1 WADAVQ
7 SPSVTAVLP
16 NPTHG
21 GETPDATPTARPS
34 RRHLGMRWKLLIAFG
49 VGFTVIFVVLAY
61 WILQFSTDTA
71 TNKLKTTLR
80 EISEGGA
87 QTIDVDAFEQLLTD
101 DPTVQVG
108 TQYPDDAGTLA
119 GTTATDESLYV
130 TDPAYWAHVRELANI
145 RITNPEA
152 SPYTYA
158 KLDDG
163 SVVFVGSWGARGY
176 PTMGVDQPTGGRF
189 LQDVLEW
196 VDQPTKGYFEQG
208 LVETTEQPAYRDA
221 LSSWI
226 SVYTPIRNDA
236 GKVVGA
242 IGVDYDLKYVDQVRS
257 RVLKV
262 LYPVFA
268 VAYLIL
274 LAMVF
279 WLSGWLT
286 QRLGRLSSATRRVAD
301 GDYEVDLSAT
311 AKATF
316 PDEMSELADAFLVMV
331 EKVGTRER
339 TLVQQVKV
347 LKVEIDEK
355 KRREAVVEIVE
366 SDFFN
371 DLTAKAN
378 AMRRKV
384 KALDEDAANG

>member
-1 WADAVQ
+1 MTLAPPAAVDIDQ
-7 SPSVTAVLP
+7 PSGRT
-16 NPTHG
+16 
-21 GETPDATPTARPS
+21 
-34 RRHLGMRWKLLIAFG
+34 RRRIGMRWKLLAAFG
-49 VGFTVIFVVLAY
+49 LGFTVIFVVLAY

-71 TNKLKTTLR
+71 TNKLKSTLR

-87 QTIDVDAFEQLLTD
+87 QTIDVAAFEQLLTA

-108 TQYPDDAGTLA
+108 SVYPEDAGTLA
-119 GTTATDESLYV
+119 GTTATADSVYP
-130 TDPAYWAHVRELANI
+130 TDPAYWAHVQELANI

-158 KLDDG
+158 QLPDG
-163 SVVFVGSWGARGY
+163 TVAFVGSWGARGY
-176 PTMGVDQPTGGRF
+176 PVMGSDPPNGGQF
-189 LQDVLEW
+189 LQDVLDW
-196 VDQPTKGYFEQG
+196 VDQPTKGYFMQG
-208 LVETTEQPAYRDA
+208 FTETTEQPAYSDA

-242 IGVDYDLKYVDQVRS
+242 IGVDYDLRYVDQVRA
-257 RVLKV
+257 RVLRV

-274 LAMVF
+274 MAMVF

-301 GDYEVDLSAT
+301 GDYQVDLSAT
-311 AKATF
+311 ARAAF

-339 TLVQQVKV
+339 TLVQQVQV
-347 LKVEIDEK
+347 LKVEIDEN
-355 KRREAVVEIVE
+355 KRRQAVVEIVE
-366 SDFFN
+366 SDFFS
-371 DLTAKAN
+371 DLTAKAG

-384 KALDEDAANG
+384 KALDEDGDGA